1 MAYTNTIFNQL
12 LTFLPKYHFNAFVG
26 QQESDRYVKKF
37 TTWNQLIALLY
48 AQATGKESLRD
59 IQTGLSLHEEKWSH
73 LGVVSVARS
82 TISYANNKRS
92 YKVFENLFYELLH
105 QCKDLIPKRSFSFDN
120 PLYSLDATVIRLC
133 LSMFDWAKY
142 TKTKGALKLHTL
154 LDNRTMIPELIIS
167 SDGKKGDVT
176 AGKEMDLPKKL
187 EKGSIVVFDRAY
199 IDYAWWKKLND
210 SEIYFVS
217 RTKSNQCIT
226 HLGQHAITTAGV
238 ISDDRVII
246 GEHYGYEKYPEVLRC
261 VKVIDPK
268 TKNVY
273 EYLTNNFKLSPLQIM
288 EIYVQRWQI
297 ELFFKWIKQNL
308 KIKSFLG
315 TSENAVLS
323 QIWVAMVYYLLM
335 AYIKFQTKFS
345 KTLLELTRMIRET
358 IFVRR
363 NLIDMLS
370 LDSTTVYRFEMPPI
384 PQLALF

>member
-26 QQESDRYVKKF
+26 QQASDRYVKKF

-59 IQTGLSLHEEKWSH
+59 IQTGLLLHEEKWSH
-73 LGVVSVARS
+73 LGVTSVARS

-105 QCKDLIPKRSFSFDN
+105 QCKELIPKRSFSFDN

-133 LSMFDWAKY
+133 LSVFDWAKY

-167 SDGKKGDVT
+167 SDDKKGDVT
-176 AGKEMDLPKKL
+176 AGKEMNLTKKL
-187 EKGSIVVFDRAY
+187 EKGSIIVFDRAY
-199 IDYAWWKKLND
+199 VDYAWWKLLDDN
-210 SEIYFVS
+210 EIYFVS
-217 RTKSNQCIT
+217 RTKSNQSIT
-226 HLGQHAITTAGV
+226 VMGQHDIKEVGV
-238 ISDDRVII
+238 VSDDKVII
-246 GEHYGYEKYPEVLRC
+246 GEHYGYEKYPKILRR

-268 TKNVY
+268 TKKIY

-288 EIYVQRWQI
+288 EIYIQRWQI

-335 AYIKFQTKFS
+335 AYIKFQTRFP
-345 KTLLELTRMIRET
+345 KTLLELTRMVRET
-358 IFVRR
+358 IFIRR

-370 LDSTTVYRFEMPPI
+370 LDSTTVYRFEAPPI